1 VQESLDTLN
10 GILWGTYD
18 LVGDILEESKTRRYF
33 SASLH
38 ETHYL
43 VIDMTECF
51 HRFFQRA
58 TNLQILPSESS
69 APNLQCIPLTVA
81 ERLRAHKV
89 EPEPLESPLGT
100 GFYNAGTLDKNN
112 EPHESNKG
120 AKPAIPPKK
129 KELSLARF
137 DNNGKLV
144 IPKSTDKKNE
154 LSLARPDNDGKLV
167 KPTNKEPANTS
178 ETVGSEPVPSF
189 NRPPSSTK
197 TIIPTWTAEQI
208 GTALAN
214 SLMLRT
220 QRKQNSSGKE
230 VEDVGTE
237 DNEKAVQEV
246 SLFIESLQGNTS
258 WSEAHSQKLLQ
269 RQIGDVVTEW
279 IKLTMKR

>member
-1 VQESLDTLN
+1 LELVSTTLGHWTRITSPMSQIRERSLQ
-10 GILWGTYD
+10 
-18 LVGDILEESKTRRYF
+18 
-33 SASLH
+33 
-38 ETHYL
+38 
-43 VIDMTECF
+43 F
-51 HRFFQRA
+51 HPRKR
-58 TNLQILPSESS
+58 S
-69 APNLQCIPLTVA
+69 
-81 ERLRAHKV
+81 
-89 EPEPLESPLGT
+89 
-100 GFYNAGTLDKNN
+100 
-112 EPHESNKG
+112 
-120 AKPAIPPKK
+120 
-129 KELSLARF
+129 SLARF

-230 VEDVGTE
+230 VEDVDTE
-237 DNEKAVQEV
+237 DNEKAVQEI

-269 RQIGDVVTEW
+269 RQIADVVTEW